1 MRRAELQQLSVLMA
15 TVFIDMI
22 GYLMVLPLLPFYAE
36 RLGADPVVVTLL
48 VAAFAFAQL
57 FTSPFWGRFSD
68 RLGRRPMIILG
79 LVVSMLAFILFGVAS
94 GLVAGNGGEA
104 ADGAAAGAEW
114 AGALGLWLLFISRL
128 FQGMGAGTTSVVH
141 AYVSDV
147 VVHGERAKAL
157 GWMSAATSA
166 GVTLGPALGS
176 LAARWGEAAPGFI
189 AAALCLANA
198 VFAWALLPEP
208 ERGGADAEE
217 DVEDGAD
224 GDEPGEAPVGPEGAP
239 RKERPS
245 IPAAMARVLAHPGRE
260 IHALIFIYAF
270 GMMAF
275 MAMNSVVALFLE
287 RRFGATDETIGWFY
301 VYVGALSF
309 VMRAA
314 ILGPVV
320 NRLGEVKTLRL
331 GALSIAA
338 GLLAISFTGE
348 LGLELPWSIVVL
360 AGGAAFV
367 PIGTALL
374 FPSTTS
380 QISGRARRR
389 ETGQTLGVQQAFGGV
404 SRVVGPIWAG
414 FAFRDLGVPTPFW
427 IGAAIMV
434 GVFLIGL
441 RVHPLRQPSR
451 RTTREQPG
459 PEEEGL

>member
-1 MRRAELQQLSVLMA
+1 
-15 TVFIDMI
+15 
-22 GYLMVLPLLPFYAE
+22 
-36 RLGADPVVVTLL
+36 
-48 VAAFAFAQL
+48 
-57 FTSPFWGRFSD
+57 
-68 RLGRRPMIILG
+68 MIILG

-94 GLVAGNGGEA
+94 GLVAGNGEEA
-104 ADGAAAGAEW
+104 AGGAAAGAEW
-114 AGALGLWLLFISRL
+114 AGVLGLWLLFISRL

-147 VVHGERAKAL
+147 VIHGERAKAL

-176 LAARWGEAAPGFI
+176 LAARWGEAAPGVI
-189 AAALCLANA
+189 AAARCQANA

-208 ERGGADAEE
+208 DREGHARDEEEGGDQEPPTRAGREERQ
-217 DVEDGAD
+217 
-224 GDEPGEAPVGPEGAP
+224 
-239 RKERPS
+239 S

-348 LGLELPWSIVVL
+348 LGLEPPWSIVVL
-360 AGGAAFV
+360 AGAAAFV

-441 RVHPLRQPSR
+441 RVHPLRQPAR

-459 PEEEGL
+459 AEEEGL

>member
-1 MRRAELQQLSVLMA
+1 
-15 TVFIDMI
+15 
-22 GYLMVLPLLPFYAE
+22 
-36 RLGADPVVVTLL
+36 
-48 VAAFAFAQL
+48 
-57 FTSPFWGRFSD
+57 
-68 RLGRRPMIILG
+68 
-79 LVVSMLAFILFGVAS
+79 
-94 GLVAGNGGEA
+94 
-104 ADGAAAGAEW
+104 
-114 AGALGLWLLFISRL
+114 
-128 FQGMGAGTTSVVH
+128 MGAGTTSVVH

-147 VVHGERAKAL
+147 VPHGERAKAL

-208 ERGGADAEE
+208 DREGHAAEMDEAEAADPGSGAGE
-217 DVEDGAD
+217 DRE
-224 GDEPGEAPVGPEGAP
+224 
-239 RKERPS
+239 S
-245 IPAAMARVLAHPGRE
+245 ILAAMRRVLAHPGRE

-331 GALSIAA
+331 GALSVA
-338 GLLAISFTGE
+338 GGLVAISFTGE
-348 LGLELPWSIVVL
+348 LGLPGPWNVIVL
-360 AGGAAFV
+360 ALGAAFV

-380 QISGRARRR
+380 QISGRARRH

-441 RVHPLRQPSR
+441 RVHPLGR
-451 RTTREQPG
+451 REARTATEQMG
-459 PEEEGL
+459 AEEEGV

>member
-1 MRRAELQQLSVLMA
+1 MKRSEVAKLSVLMG

-22 GYLMVLPLLPFYAE
+22 GFLMVLPLLPFYAE

-57 FTSPFWGRFSD
+57 LTSPFWGRLSD
-68 RLGRRPMIILG
+68 RLGRRPMIIVG
-79 LVVSMLAFILFGVAS
+79 LAASAGAFVLFGVAS
-94 GLVAGNGGEA
+94 GFSDVGPHAVPGGHH
-104 ADGAAAGAEW
+104 
-114 AGALGLWLLFISRL
+114 LGLWLLFASRL
-128 FQGMGAGTTSVVH
+128 IQGAGGGTTGVVQ

-147 VVHGERAKAL
+147 VPPEERAKAL
-157 GWMSAATSA
+157 GWISAATSA

-176 LAARWGEAAPGFI
+176 LAAHWGEAAPGFL
-189 AAALCLANA
+189 AAGLCLANA
-198 VFAWALLPEP
+198 AFAWRLLPEP
-208 ERGGADAEE
+208 ERREPEGGFEADAEA
-217 DVEDGAD
+217 GAEA
-224 GDEPGEAPVGPEGAP
+224 GQERSIRRALVRVLTHPGEELH
-239 RKERPS
+239 S
-245 IPAAMARVLAHPGRE
+245 
-260 IHALIFIYAF
+260 LIFIYAL

-301 VYVGALSF
+301 TYVGGLSF

-320 NRLGEVKTLRL
+320 ARLGEVRTLRV

-338 GLLAISFTGE
+338 GLVAVSLAGETG
-348 LGLELPWSIVVL
+348 LALPWNLVVL
-360 AGGAAFV
+360 AVATSFI

-374 FPSTTS
+374 FPATTS
-380 QISGRARRR
+380 QISGRARWR
-389 ETGQTLGVQQAFGGV
+389 ETGQTLGVQQTFGGI

-414 FAFRDLGVPTPFW
+414 LAFRDLGVPTPFW

-441 RVHPLRQPSR
+441 RVQPLDRRGPS
-451 RTTREQPG
+451 G
-459 PEEEGL
+459 PEGELAAEEEA